1 MLSIVN
7 EVDPLIF
14 HCVCFVCNTNL
25 SFSNSRNTPAYA
37 ILIKKE
43 KKRKA
48 IYISIPRNTKEI
60 IPRNKEG
67 VENQPSL
74 RSETQ
79 RH

>member
-1 MLSIVN
+1 MLFRSTQKK
-7 EVDPLIF
+7 PLY
-14 HCVCFVCNTNL
+14 
-25 SFSNSRNTPAYA
+25 RNTPAYA

-67 VENQPSL
+67 VENQPFH
-74 RSETQ
+74 RGV
-79 RH
+79 RHKDTNEV